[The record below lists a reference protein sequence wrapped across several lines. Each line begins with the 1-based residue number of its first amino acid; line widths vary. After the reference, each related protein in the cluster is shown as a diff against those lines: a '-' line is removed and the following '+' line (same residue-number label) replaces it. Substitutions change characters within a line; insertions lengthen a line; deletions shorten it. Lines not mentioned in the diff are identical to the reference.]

1 MARQSF
7 TLRRTSFEGGS
18 YLQYYPSDS
27 SASAG
32 AASATF
38 LRGDNIQIAPNGEV
52 GSILNSPSIFEA
64 YAYDYG
70 IVKLNWGIT
79 LSPVGLTPSP
89 YSVYIV
95 YSSAGHPETI
105 AEGQIL
111 VETRTQSEFL
121 HIEVPNTW
129 AYYTMFV
136 RFVSS
141 NGDDYYEPVA
151 RLSVLMPTNYE
162 STDSLYK
169 RIPAYYR
176 NLDQEST
183 ESLYKYL
190 SIFGWDIDRIRTTL
204 DYMISMKDPQVAE
217 VETLNNLAYE
227 MGVDLE
233 AHELSAE
240 RLRNLLDSIGTIRRS
255 KGTPSAISQ
264 ELGALAGAQVDIN
277 TTTKTIKVYAQ
288 RCNLIKDPMQV
299 NGVAAG
305 IDGGSPLS
313 TSVITYDASTVGSSY
328 SPGGLD
334 GGTPSSSGSSS
345 TVTTQKWVSYPSP
358 SNVNN
363 VVLETAYA
371 DVPVIAGDVL
381 YFSIQT
387 GNSLKKTQDSVVSVS
402 LYTTG
407 GTASGT
413 LIVTDTVPVIVD
425 AVHYWKLV
433 VPETYTTYTNAVL
446 SINFAS
452 NKNDMGYVPEDFKYL
467 LMERNFEGT
476 YFDGDTILGGWL
488 VEGGTSIS
496 DYRWLDPAN
505 PTKSFSVYTANFQ
518 KTKNVI
524 KRMISHILP
533 ASELITSGTA
543 YSNVTPT
550 ANLKYTITHNNVPGI

>member
-52 GSILNSPSIFEA
+52 GETLNSPSLFEA
-64 YAYDYG
+64 YAYDYET
-70 IVKLNWGIT
+70 VKLNWGIT
-79 LSPVGLTPSP
+79 LSAIGVTPAP

-95 YSSAGHPETI
+95 YSSTGHPETI
-105 AEGQIL
+105 AEGQIV

-121 HIEVPNTW
+121 HTDVPNTW

-151 RLSVLMPTNYE
+151 RLSVMLPTRYG
-162 STDSLYK
+162 STDDLYK

-176 NLDQEST
+176 NLDQEASDH
-183 ESLYKYL
+183 LYEYL
-190 SIFGWDIDRIRTTL
+190 SIFGWDIDKIRTTL
-204 DYMISMKDPQVAE
+204 DYMISMKDPQIAE
-217 VETLNNLAYE
+217 VETLNNLAFE

-240 RLRNLLDSIGTIRRS
+240 RLRNLLDAIGTIRRS
-255 KGTPSAISQ
+255 KGTPSAITQ
-264 ELGALAGAQVDIN
+264 ELSALAGAQVDISTATN
-277 TTTKTIKVYAQ
+277 TIKVYAQ
-288 RCNLIKDPMQV
+288 RCNLIKDPMLT

-313 TSVITYDASTVGSSY
+313 SSIISYDAGTVGASY
-328 SPGGLD
+328 SPGDLD
-334 GGTPSSSGSSS
+334 GGTPSSSGGSS
-345 TVTTQKWVSYPSP
+345 TVTTQKWVSYPNP
-358 SNVNN
+358 TNN
-363 VVLETAYA
+363 TQVVLETAYA
-371 DVPVIAGDVL
+371 DVPVIAGDHL

-387 GNSLKKTQDSVVSVS
+387 GNLLKNTQDAVVSVS

-413 LIVTDTVPVIVD
+413 LIAVDTTAVIVN
-425 AVHYWKLV
+425 AVHYWKLE

-446 SINFAS
+446 SIKYAS
-452 NKNDMGYVPEDFKYL
+452 NKNGISYTSDDFKYL

-476 YFDGDTILGGWL
+476 YFDGDTVLGGWL
-488 VEGGTSIS
+488 VDGGTSIS

-505 PTKSFSVYTANFQ
+505 PSKSFSVYTANFQ

-524 KRMISHILP
+524 KRLISHILP

-543 YSNVTPT
+543 YSNRTPT
-550 ANLKYTITHNNVPGI
+550 ANLKYTITHNNIPGI